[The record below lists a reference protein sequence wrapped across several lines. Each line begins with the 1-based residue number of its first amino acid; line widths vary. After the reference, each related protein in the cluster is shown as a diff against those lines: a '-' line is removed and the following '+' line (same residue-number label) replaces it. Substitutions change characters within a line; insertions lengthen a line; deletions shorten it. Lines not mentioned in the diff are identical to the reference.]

1 MNLSRPLPN
10 LQPGCDVAP
19 VTPVDMVRPNAAAR
33 RELAT
38 VRWC

>member
-10 LQPGCDVAP
+10 LQPGCNVAP
-19 VTPVDMVRPNAAAR
+19 VTPVGMGRPNADAS